1 MQKLGIRSI
10 NHVYHEVNQCEDGMT
25 NFVTEVEGN
34 SCLAFNECPTE
45 VVGKF
50 LDDNMGVP
58 YPLVIFVTLIS
69 INASVIYHKNK
80 EMDERDRGDKVNINH
95 PM

>member
-1 MQKLGIRSI
+1 MQKLGIRLI
-10 NHVYHEVNQCEDGMT
+10 NHVYHEVNQCADGMT

-50 LDDNMGVP
+50 LDDRYYGGPVP
-58 YPLVIFVTLIS
+58 FSYIRNFNS
-69 INASVIYHKNK
+69 INASVIYQKIK
-80 EMDERDRGDKVNINH
+80 RWMREIEETR
-95 PM
+95 